1 MDIQYF
7 LKEYQLVLAFLLDL
21 LLGDPARFP
30 HPVKMMGWWIFKLE
44 TVLRKKFNQHLKF
57 AGILLNL
64 ATVLPAYLIPVIM
77 ISISDLISPVLGAL
91 INIFLIYTAI
101 SVKSLILAGNG
112 VIDYLKAGQIEKSR
126 IALQE
131 IVSRDTSKIDKNQI
145 IRGAI
150 ETTAENISDGIIAPL
165 FFAALGGAPL
175 VMAYKAVNTLD
186 SMVGYKNEKYISFGW
201 FSAKID
207 DIANFI
213 PTRIT
218 GMLIVIIAVLTGKH
232 PWLAAKS
239 IWRDGQK
246 GPSPNGGIPI
256 CGIAG
261 ALDIRLGGQCFDKNG
276 SVIDI
281 PFVGGDRKELKY
293 SDFCQTA
300 MFATTTPFAFIIF
313 YQLLKYFLLTFHT

>member
-44 TVLRKKFNQHLKF
+44 IVLRKRFSNNLKL
-57 AGILLNL
+57 AGIFLNL
-64 ATVLPAYLIPVIM
+64 ATVLPAYFLTLIVIAVLN
-77 ISISDLISPVLGAL
+77 DVSPILGTLAG
-91 INIFLIYTAI
+91 IFFIYTAI
-101 SVKSLILAGNG
+101 SIKSLILAGNKA
-112 VIDYLKAGQIEKSR
+112 INHLKAGQIEKAR
-126 IALQE
+126 TALQE
-131 IVSRDTSKIDKNQI
+131 IVSRDTSKMDKNQI
-145 IRGAI
+145 IRGTV

-175 VMAYKAVNTLD
+175 VMAYKAINTLD
-186 SMVGYKNEKYISFGW
+186 SMVGYKNEKYINLGW

-213 PTRIT
+213 PARIT
-218 GMLIVIIAVLTGKH
+218 GALIIVVAVLTGKH

-256 CGIAG
+256 CGVAG
-261 ALDIRLGGQCFDKNG
+261 ALNIQLGGQCFDKNG

-281 PFVGGDRKELKY
+281 PFVGGGKQELKY
-293 SDFCQTA
+293 SDFYQTI
-300 MFATTTPFAFIIF
+300 MFVITSPFAFIIF